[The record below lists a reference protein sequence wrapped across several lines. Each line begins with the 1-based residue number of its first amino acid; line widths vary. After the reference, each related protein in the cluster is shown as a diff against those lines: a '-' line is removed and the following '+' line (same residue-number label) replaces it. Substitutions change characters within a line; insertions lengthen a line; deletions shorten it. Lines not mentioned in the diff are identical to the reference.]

1 MNSPRAE
8 LKGPVLRG
16 VLRDAKETL
25 TGGAAALVR
34 ALPRDIREAHF
45 GESILQGAWY
55 PYEALGAL
63 LETHLRLLDPGRP
76 QAMQEVGARSAGR
89 DLNTLLKAWSLVSS
103 PSRIADMPALIW
115 RQRFRNAGLASS
127 EKGESSFRFTIAD
140 FPGIHPLHCEMLT
153 GYGRAWG
160 RQWAKSFE
168 NSHDRCVH
176 RGASECSFFS
186 SW

>member
-1 MNSPRAE
+1 MDTLRPE

-16 VLRDAKETL
+16 VLRDAKEML
-25 TGGAAALVR
+25 PGGAAQLVA
-34 ALPRDIREAHF
+34 ALPQEVRQAHF
-45 GESILQGAWY
+45 GQNILPGGWY
-55 PYEALGAL
+55 PYEALSVL
-63 LETHLRLLDPGRP
+63 LDAYSRLLAPGRP
-76 QAMQEVGARSAGR
+76 ETIQEVGARSAGR

-103 PSRIADMPALIW
+103 PSRIADMPAMIW
-115 RQRFRNAGLASS
+115 RQRFRNAGAAAS
-127 EKGESSFRFTIAD
+127 EKGVSSFRFTIAG

-168 NSHDRCVH
+168 NTHDRCVH
-176 RGASECSFFS
+176 RGGGDCSFFS